1 MYFIPCAILACIFYN
16 NKRSELLI
24 EKFDAR
30 DEYVQQRDT
39 NRVILYFLIPFLI
52 TIILMFLKQKGIF

>member
-1 MYFIPCAILACIFYN
+1 MIGQQKDI
-16 NKRSELLI
+16 LI